1 MRDRVFGLSQLK
13 LPYSTIK
20 TFLIIPPT
28 RKKIMCASFLQ
39 NLGKPKYLSL
49 IEGYMC
55 VENGDFNGGNF
66 YMNSPTGS

>member
-1 MRDRVFGLSQLK
+1 
-13 LPYSTIK
+13 
-20 TFLIIPPT
+20 
-28 RKKIMCASFLQ
+28 MCASFLQ